1 MCNSSTAAIYFI
13 LNYYNPYSEH
23 HEPAEKDE
31 TSSRKDKSSS
41 KSSASNKEDKK
52 EDKKKEEGT
61 LQKVTTPCELSFI
74 FKPRKIRQA
83 LRNVYLHANLV
94 IEEAAAKAEAVSK
107 DLSTQQ
113 AVAVLGL
120 ALVAMGEDIGSE
132 MLFRHFGHLL
142 R

>member
-1 MCNSSTAAIYFI
+1 MNSVLYFTSLHTTGSIFLHVYFI
-13 LNYYNPYSEH
+13 
-23 HEPAEKDE
+23 
-31 TSSRKDKSSS
+31 
-41 KSSASNKEDKK
+41 
-52 EDKKKEEGT
+52 
-61 LQKVTTPCELSFI
+61 
-74 FKPRKIRQA
+74 
-83 LRNVYLHANLV
+83 

>member
-1 MCNSSTAAIYFI
+1 MSFRDIYH
-13 LNYYNPYSEH
+13 L
-23 HEPAEKDE
+23 
-31 TSSRKDKSSS
+31 
-41 KSSASNKEDKK
+41 SNIKK
-52 EDKKKEEGT
+52 FD
-61 LQKVTTPCELSFI
+61 QI
-74 FKPRKIRQA
+74 HDI
-83 LRNVYLHANLV
+83 V
-94 IEEAAAKAEAVSK
+94 IVEEAAAKAEAAAK

>member
-1 MCNSSTAAIYFI
+1 MI
-13 LNYYNPYSEH
+13 
-23 HEPAEKDE
+23 
-31 TSSRKDKSSS
+31 
-41 KSSASNKEDKK
+41 
-52 EDKKKEEGT
+52 
-61 LQKVTTPCELSFI
+61 V
-74 FKPRKIRQA
+74 
-83 LRNVYLHANLV
+83 
-94 IEEAAAKAEAVSK
+94 EEAAAKAEAAAK

>member
-1 MCNSSTAAIYFI
+1 MYHLRKTKAIAKAQTRTTKKKIRKKRRVSVRKLINFCLSFWDI
-13 LNYYNPYSEH
+13 LNHLKHN
-23 HEPAEKDE
+23 EKFDQNY
-31 TSSRKDKSSS
+31 D
-41 KSSASNKEDKK
+41 
-52 EDKKKEEGT
+52 
-61 LQKVTTPCELSFI
+61 I
-74 FKPRKIRQA
+74 
-83 LRNVYLHANLV
+83 V
-94 IEEAAAKAEAVSK
+94 IVEEAAAKAEAAAK

>member
-1 MCNSSTAAIYFI
+1 M
-13 LNYYNPYSEH
+13 
-23 HEPAEKDE
+23 
-31 TSSRKDKSSS
+31 
-41 KSSASNKEDKK
+41 
-52 EDKKKEEGT
+52 
-61 LQKVTTPCELSFI
+61 PCELSFI
-74 FKPRKIRQA
+74 FCKIIRQA
-83 LRNVYLHANLV
+83 LKSVYLHANLV